1 MLKIKNGTIVTPVAM
16 LRSDLYIEG
25 ERIFQI
31 GGAVPFD
38 AEYDAMDCLIF
49 PGFIDSHTHL
59 GMDAGS
65 TWTIDDW
72 SSGTLAAL
80 AGGTTTVLDF
90 ATQDR
95 GGTLSAALDAWRSRA
110 DGSAYCDYGFHMAVT
125 DWNAQTKREIAEM
138 PGQGITSFKAY
149 MAYDSLRLSDDE
161 LLELL
166 AETRD
171 IGFVGVHCEL
181 GDEVTRRVRALLDAG
196 NTGPEF
202 HPVSRPNAV
211 EAGAVRRLMALARQA
226 GAPAWVV
233 HLSTREGLYEI
244 RRARQ
249 AGQTVLAETCPQY
262 LTLTDEVY
270 ITNDFECA
278 KYVCSPP
285 IRSSEDQSELW
296 NATASGEVDIISTD
310 HCSFNF
316 AGQKELGRGDFS
328 KIPNGLPGIEHRPAL
343 IWESGVNAGR
353 MTACGMARLLSE
365 NPAKAFG
372 LWPRKGA
379 IIVGADADLVIW
391 DPSKAWTISAENQ
404 RMRADYSP
412 WEGFSVN
419 GQARAVFLRGRLAF
433 ENGAAVGPA
442 SGAYISRKCTKCGF
456 SL

>member
-1 MLKIKNGTIVTPVAM
+1 MLRIKNGTVVTPCAM
-16 LRSDLYIEG
+16 KRSDLYIEG
-25 ERIFQI
+25 EKVFQI
-31 GGAVPFD
+31 GGDAPFD
-38 AEYDAMDCLIF
+38 AEYDAGGCLIF

-95 GGTLSAALDAWRSRA
+95 GGTLSAALDTWHSRA
-110 DGSAYCDYGFHMAVT
+110 NGKAYCDYGFHMAVT

-138 PGQGITSFKAY
+138 PGRGVTSFKAY
-149 MAYDSLRLSDDE
+149 MAYDNLRLSNDE
-161 LLELL
+161 LRELL

-171 IGFVGVHCEL
+171 IGLVGVHCEL
-181 GDEVTRRVRALLDAG
+181 GSEVTRRVRALLDAG
-196 NTGPEF
+196 KTGPEF
-202 HPVSRPNAV
+202 HPLSRPNAV
-211 EAGAVRRLMALARQA
+211 EADAVRRLMELARQA

-233 HLSTREGLYEI
+233 HLSTREGLDEI
-244 RRARQ
+244 RKARAD
-249 AGQTVLAETCPQY
+249 GQTVLAETCPQY

-270 ITNDFECA
+270 ITPGFDGA

-285 IRSSEDQSELW
+285 IRSLADQDALW
-296 NATASGEVDIISTD
+296 GATASGEVDIISTD
-310 HCSFNF
+310 HCSFSF
-316 AGQKELGRGDFS
+316 SGQKELGRGDFS

-365 NPAKAFG
+365 APAKAFG
-372 LWPRKGA
+372 MWPRKGA
-379 IIVGADADLVIW
+379 IMVGADADLVIW
-391 DPSKAWTISAENQ
+391 DPNSRWTISAENQ
-404 RMRADYSP
+404 HMRADYSP
-412 WEGFSVN
+412 WEGFSVS

-442 SGAYISRKCTKCGF
+442 SGSFIARRCLKN
-456 SL
+456 SLL